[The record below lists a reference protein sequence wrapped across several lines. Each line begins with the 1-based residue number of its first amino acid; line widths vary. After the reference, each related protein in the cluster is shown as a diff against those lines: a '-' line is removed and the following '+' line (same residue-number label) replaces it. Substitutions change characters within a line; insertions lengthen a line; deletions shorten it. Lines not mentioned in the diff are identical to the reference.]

1 VLACVFIVA
10 KKLTVLDGIPGLTLR
25 QGMQAGVG
33 SKAGEASRARLD
45 LAAPSHSQPT
55 PHQRGTPMSQ
65 AAEIVAQLETSHGY
79 IRKMISIFE
88 EEDAGFAPQ
97 PELYTVAGHIAHA
110 ADSVEWFVDGA
121 FGKGWNMDFEGL
133 IAAARAVESL
143 DEAIAW
149 LDRAFEKAIAT
160 FEAASDE
167 DLAAPI
173 PDERIMPGASRSA
186 IVVPLVD
193 HTAHHRG
200 ALTVYARL
208 LGKVPGMM
216 YE

>member
-1 VLACVFIVA
+1 
-10 KKLTVLDGIPGLTLR
+10 
-25 QGMQAGVG
+25 
-33 SKAGEASRARLD
+33 
-45 LAAPSHSQPT
+45 
-55 PHQRGTPMSQ
+55 MSQ
-65 AAEIVAQLETSHGY
+65 AAEIVAQLKTSHGY

-88 EEDAGFAPQ
+88 KEDAGFAPQ

-121 FGKGWNMDFEGL
+121 FGEGWNMDFEGL
-133 IAAARAVESL
+133 IAAARAVETL
-143 DEAIAW
+143 EEAIAW

-173 PDERIMPGASRSA
+173 PDQRIMPGASRSG

-208 LGKVPGMM
+208 LGRVPKMM

>member
-1 VLACVFIVA
+1 MSHAA
-10 KKLTVLDGIPGLTLR
+10 
-25 QGMQAGVG
+25 
-33 SKAGEASRARLD
+33 D
-45 LAAPSHSQPT
+45 LA
-55 PHQRGTPMSQ
+55 
-65 AAEIVAQLETSHGY
+65 AQLETSHGY

-110 ADSVEWFVDGA
+110 ADSVEWFVEGA

-133 IAAARAVESL
+133 IAAARAVETL
-143 DEAIAW
+143 DEAVAW

-160 FEAASDE
+160 FKAASDE

-173 PDERIMPGASRSA
+173 RDQRIMPGAPRSA

-208 LGKVPGMM
+208 VGKVPKMM

>member
-1 VLACVFIVA
+1 
-10 KKLTVLDGIPGLTLR
+10 
-25 QGMQAGVG
+25 
-33 SKAGEASRARLD
+33 
-45 LAAPSHSQPT
+45 
-55 PHQRGTPMSQ
+55 MSQ
-65 AAEIVAQLETSHGY
+65 AAEFVTQLETSHGY
-79 IRKMISIFE
+79 IRSMISIFE

-121 FGKGWNMDFEGL
+121 FGEGWNMDFEGL
-133 IAAARAVESL
+133 IAAARAVETL
-143 DEAIAW
+143 EEAVAW

-160 FEAASDE
+160 FKVASDE

-173 PDERIMPGASRSA
+173 PDKRIMPGASRAA
-186 IVVPLVD
+186 IVVPIVD

-208 LGKVPGMM
+208 LGKVPKMM

>member
-1 VLACVFIVA
+1 
-10 KKLTVLDGIPGLTLR
+10 
-25 QGMQAGVG
+25 
-33 SKAGEASRARLD
+33 
-45 LAAPSHSQPT
+45 
-55 PHQRGTPMSQ
+55 MSQ
-65 AAEIVAQLETSHGY
+65 AADLAIQLETSHKY
-79 IRKMISIFE
+79 IRSTISIFE

-121 FGKGWNMDFEGL
+121 FGEGWNMDFEGL
-133 IAAARAVESL
+133 IAAARAVETL
-143 DEAIAW
+143 EEAVAW

-160 FEAASDE
+160 FEAASDD

-173 PDERIMPGASRSA
+173 PDDRIMPGASRSA

>member
-1 VLACVFIVA
+1 
-10 KKLTVLDGIPGLTLR
+10 
-25 QGMQAGVG
+25 
-33 SKAGEASRARLD
+33 
-45 LAAPSHSQPT
+45 
-55 PHQRGTPMSQ
+55 MSQ
-65 AAEIVAQLETSHGY
+65 AAEIVAQLETSHRY

-110 ADSVEWFVDGA
+110 ADSVEWFVEGA
-121 FGKGWNMDFEGL
+121 FGEGWNMDFEGL
-133 IAAARAVESL
+133 IAAARAVETL

-160 FEAASDE
+160 FQAASDD

-173 PDERIMPGASRSA
+173 PDDRIMPGASRSA
-186 IVVPLVD
+186 IVIPLVD